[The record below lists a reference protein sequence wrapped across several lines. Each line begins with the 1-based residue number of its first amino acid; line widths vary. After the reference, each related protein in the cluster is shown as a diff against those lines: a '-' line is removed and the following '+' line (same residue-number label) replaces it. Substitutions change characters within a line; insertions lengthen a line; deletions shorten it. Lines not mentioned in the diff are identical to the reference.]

1 MKKLKKIIEIQVV
14 GEGEGEL
21 ISVWRRHMMK
31 QKGQNV
37 QKGTHDLIIY
47 LSFIQFFFMC
57 VGISSRPKTMTKI
70 KEEII
75 QFTHNF

>member
-1 MKKLKKIIEIQVV
+1 
-14 GEGEGEL
+14 
-21 ISVWRRHMMK
+21 MMK